1 MLKPGDLIRF
11 NCLWAREAARGEES
25 GRKARPSC
33 VVVRTPAKPSVLFVF
48 PLTSQ
53 QPGPERA
60 SLAVPEIECRRG
72 GLDYPSFLILD
83 EYNRLPEDEA
93 FDLEVPRAIGAFSG
107 PFLRSI
113 AAAVRDQAESRRLH
127 AVTRR

>member
-1 MLKPGDLIRF
+1 MLKPGDLIRY
-11 NCLWAREAARGEES
+11 NYLWAREAARGEES

-53 QPGPERA
+53 QPGSERA
-60 SLAVPEIECRRG
+60 FLAVPEIECRRG
-72 GLDYPSFLILD
+72 GLGYPSFLILD
-83 EYNRLPEDEA
+83 EYNRFFEDEA
-93 FDLEVPRAIGAFSG
+93 FDLEVPKPIGAFSG
-107 PFLRSI
+107 PFLRTI
-113 AAAVRDQAESRRLH
+113 AATVRERAQSRRLN